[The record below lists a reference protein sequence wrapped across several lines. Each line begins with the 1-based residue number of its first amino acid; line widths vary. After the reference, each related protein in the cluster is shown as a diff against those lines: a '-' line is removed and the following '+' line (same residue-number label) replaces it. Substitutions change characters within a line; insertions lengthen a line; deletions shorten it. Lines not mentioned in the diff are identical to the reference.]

1 MSTILVVDDDRQI
14 GRLLRTL
21 FELEH
26 HRVVVTPAYQD
37 IMPAVREVVPDV
49 VLMDVRVQ
57 GHETIDLVRQIRQE
71 HRISHIPVV
80 MTSGA
85 DCRPQCLEAG
95 ADQFVLK
102 PFLPDQLVE
111 MVVSFAK
118 Q

>member
-1 MSTILVVDDDRQI
+1 MSTILVVDDDRDM
-14 GRLLRTL
+14 GRLLRIL

-26 HRVVVTPAYQD
+26 HRVILTPAYQD

-57 GHETIDLVRQIRQE
+57 GYETIDLVRQIRQE
-71 HRISHIPVV
+71 RKISHIPVV

-95 ADQFVLK
+95 ANQFVLK

-111 MVVSFAK
+111 MVVGLAK